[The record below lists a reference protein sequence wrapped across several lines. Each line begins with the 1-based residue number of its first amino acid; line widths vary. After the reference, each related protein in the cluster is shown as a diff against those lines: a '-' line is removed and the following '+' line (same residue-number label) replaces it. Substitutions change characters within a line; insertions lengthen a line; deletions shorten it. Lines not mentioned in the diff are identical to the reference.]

1 MQVEGAVAS
10 LVGLMRCIWII
21 VVCGLLSLI
30 GVPARADHES
40 SKQPQLWTPHDEA
53 ERLGAMEVPG
63 GMVLV
68 PAGSFL
74 MGSDPRKDR
83 AAGPQEQPQHEV
95 YLDTFRI
102 DRFEVS
108 NVEYLRFVLG
118 TGADWPKFWRENPFP
133 EKATLHPVINVSWR
147 EADAFCRWA
156 GKRLPTEAEWEKAA
170 RGVDGRIFP
179 WGNEP
184 AGWIKSNIA
193 HPGSKR
199 GFKYP
204 PLANINRY
212 DKGASPYGVYQ
223 MAGNVSEW
231 VSDWFD
237 PEYYR
242 HGHDKN
248 PQGPTTGEL
257 KVFRGG
263 SWNEDPEVARSAGR
277 NGGPPDRESY
287 LTGFRCAKFGD
298 DSSGEASTVDHDG
311 VVQKAMQFSQ

>member
-1 MQVEGAVAS
+1 
-10 LVGLMRCIWII
+10 MRLII
-21 VVCGLLSLI
+21 VVIVCSLVWFV
-30 GVPARADHES
+30 VPSTWADHES
-40 SKQPQLWTPHDEA
+40 SKQPPLWTPLDEA
-53 ERLGAMEVPG
+53 ERLGAMQVPG

-118 TGADWPKFWRENPFP
+118 MGADWPKFWRENPFP
-133 EKATLHPVINVSWR
+133 EKAALHPVINVSWH
-147 EADAFCRWA
+147 EADAFCRWV
-156 GKRLPTEAEWEKAA
+156 GKRLPTEAEWEKSA

-212 DKGASPYGVYQ
+212 DKGTSPYGVYQ

-242 HGHDKN
+242 NGHDKN

-277 NGGPPDRESY
+277 NGGLPDRESY
-287 LTGFRCAKFGD
+287 LTGFRCAKSGD
-298 DSSGEASTVDHDG
+298 DNSGEASIIDHDS
-311 VVQKAMQFSQ
+311 VVQKVMQFSK

>member
-1 MQVEGAVAS
+1 MATI
-10 LVGLMRCIWII
+10 CIAPSFA
-21 VVCGLLSLI
+21 G
-30 GVPARADHES
+30 HES
-40 SKQPQLWTPHDEA
+40 SMQPPLWTPLDEPECLA
-53 ERLGAMEVPG
+53 ILDVPG
-63 GMVLV
+63 GMVVV
-68 PAGSFL
+68 PAGEFL
-74 MGSDPRKDR
+74 MGSDPQKDR
-83 AAGPQEQPQHEV
+83 AAGPQELPQHRV
-95 YLDTFRI
+95 YLDTFKI
-102 DRFEVS
+102 DRYEVS

-118 TGADWPKFWRENPFP
+118 MGMEWPKFWRGRPFP
-133 EKATLHPVINVSWR
+133 EKNALHPVINVSWY
-147 EADAFCRWA
+147 EAGAYCRWV

-179 WGNEP
+179 WGDEP

-212 DKGASPYGVYQ
+212 DKGVSPYGVHQ

-231 VSDWFD
+231 VSDWFE

-242 HGHDKN
+242 YTNGEMN

-277 NGGPPDRESY
+277 NAAPPDRQSY
-287 LTGFRCAKFGD
+287 LTGFL
-298 DSSGEASTVDHDG
+298 
-311 VVQKAMQFSQ
+311 

>member
-1 MQVEGAVAS
+1 
-10 LVGLMRCIWII
+10 
-21 VVCGLLSLI
+21 
-30 GVPARADHES
+30 
-40 SKQPQLWTPHDEA
+40 
-53 ERLGAMEVPG
+53 MEVPG

-95 YLDTFRI
+95 YLDLFRI

-133 EKATLHPVINVSWR
+133 EKAALHPVINVSWY

-212 DKGASPYGVYQ
+212 DKGVSPYGVYQ

-248 PQGPTTGEL
+248 PQGPTAGEL

-287 LTGFRCAKFGD
+287 LTGFRCAKSGD
-298 DSSGEASTVDHDG
+298 DGNSEASNTDRESTAPTV
-311 VVQKAMQFSQ
+311 MRLSE